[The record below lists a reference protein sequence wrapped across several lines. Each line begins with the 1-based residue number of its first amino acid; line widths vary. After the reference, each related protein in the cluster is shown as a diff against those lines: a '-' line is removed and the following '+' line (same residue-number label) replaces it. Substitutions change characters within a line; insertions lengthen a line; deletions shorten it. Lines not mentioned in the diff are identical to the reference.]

1 MKKGYKRY
9 LLYKHSSLL
18 TDYLDGALAPKQKE
32 KTESEFFSSPEDETR
47 IKKLIELKNNLNDL
61 PKVQASP
68 QFKILLKAR
77 LRREQNRSN
86 RRIGILP
93 QAWRLPA
100 YAAAS
105 VALVGV
111 GMIIGRWFFSNETQ
125 SILVEERGQNTTTI
139 QPVMREPLTE
149 STPIKNYVVE
159 RVLVSGVDENSQNE
173 TISLDRR
180 DSTLTNQTTELQNR
194 QLYREASTSIQF

>member
-18 TDYLDGALAPKQKE
+18 TDYLDGALAPRQKE
-32 KTESEFFSSPEDETR
+32 KAESEFFSSPEDETR

-68 QFKILLKAR
+68 QFKILLQAR
-77 LRREQNRSN
+77 LRREQN

-105 VALVGV
+105 LALVGV

-125 SILVEERGQNTTTI
+125 SIMVEEGVQNTTTI
-139 QPVMREPLTE
+139 QTAMQEPLTE
-149 STPIKNYVVE
+149 TTPIKNYVVE
-159 RVLVSGVDENSQNE
+159 RVLVSGSDENSQNE
-173 TISLDRR
+173 MITLDRR

-194 QLYREASTSIQF
+194 QFYREASTSIQF